1 MCCICAHDIG
11 VHGHIGMC
19 IFCRLHVF
27 CVRVWQHSHVLNA
40 YHKPCLGII
49 VITFHTHS
57 HHLQLNAIFHMEV
70 SSETSDKYRV
80 SLYVCE
86 VAMEHADNTV
96 IRLLFVLFFMI
107 YFQYH

>member
-11 VHGHIGMC
+11 VHGHISMC

-40 YHKPCLGII
+40 YHKPCLRII

-57 HHLQLNAIFHMEV
+57 HHLQLNAIFH
-70 SSETSDKYRV
+70 KYRV

-86 VAMEHADNTV
+86 MAMEHADNTA
-96 IRLLFVLFFMI
+96 IRLLFALFFIAFMI